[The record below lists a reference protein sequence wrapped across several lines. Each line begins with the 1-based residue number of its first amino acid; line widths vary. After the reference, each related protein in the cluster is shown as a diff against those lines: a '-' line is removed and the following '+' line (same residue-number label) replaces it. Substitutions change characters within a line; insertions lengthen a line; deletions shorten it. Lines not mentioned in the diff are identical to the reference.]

1 MNHLETGT
9 LGEAWLQLVEK
20 TLASG
25 TRMGEEGREL
35 LGIQVSFPAINDED
49 PLLAR
54 FGDGEMMK
62 QMEKVFFQDGPNSL
76 GHNYVNLMRGPGNRH
91 DLEDVVALLRNEPE
105 TKRAV
110 VTLCGPGTGA
120 VPCLN
125 VIQFL
130 VREGALKTFYFAR
143 GQDAFRKFYADALC
157 VGKMARK
164 VAAALRIPAGGVTG
178 FIGSCHVYDRD
189 REAIQDM
196 LKRAKTQLGEVS
208 TGGRV

>member
-1 MNHLETGT
+1 MNHVEFGT
-9 LGEAWLQLVEK
+9 LGEAWLQLVEN
-20 TLASG
+20 TLANG

-35 LGIQVSFPAINDED
+35 LGVQVTFPSNNDGD
-49 PLLAR
+49 PWLAR
-54 FGDGEMMK
+54 FGDSKMME

-76 GHNYVNLMRGPGNRH
+76 GHSYAKLMSGPGNRN
-91 DLEDVVALLRNEPE
+91 DLEDVIALLRSEPA

-110 VTLCGPGTGA
+110 VTLRGLGNGA

-130 VREGALKTFYFAR
+130 VREGVLKTLYFAR
-143 GQDAFRKFYADALC
+143 GQDAFKKFYADALC

-164 VAAALRIPAGGVTG
+164 IAAALRIPAGEVTG

-189 REAIQDM
+189 LEAIQDV
-196 LKRAKTQLGEVS
+196 LRNARAQSAGES
-208 TGGRV
+208 SGGRG